1 MCAYISKSE
10 DESSE
15 AMKLAAKEAYE
26 SGHST
31 RERMK
36 EVAKAYR
43 TNREMSIQEA
53 CAYTLPQI
61 WLRKTSPQVVF
72 ANSNLPEKRYRV
84 FKNEEEILEMD
95 DDETNIFKR
104 NMLDR
109 YLDRPIN
116 FLKMAN
122 LPL

>member
-1 MCAYISKSE
+1 
-10 DESSE
+10 
-15 AMKLAAKEAYE
+15 MKLAAKEAYE

-72 ANSNLPEKRYRV
+72 ANSNLPEKDIAY
-84 FKNEEEILEMD
+84 
-95 DDETNIFKR
+95 
-104 NMLDR
+104 
-109 YLDRPIN
+109 
-116 FLKMAN
+116 LKMKKKYSKWMMTK
-122 LPL
+122 LIFSSEIC